1 MIKILL
7 GVLFCLIPLALFCIS
22 TSMREDV
29 YAAEEEERRKNGYDD
44 SNVLYASGH
53 GYMINRMTN
62 LQDILA
68 IGHGIE
74 KVFLNKGMMC
84 AGCSVATK
92 ESLEAAC
99 LAHGLKVEDIIKELD
114 AVLNSEWDDDKE

>member
-1 MIKILL
+1 MIPLI
-7 GVLFCLIPLALFCIS
+7 LFCLS
-22 TSMREDV
+22 TSMRADV
-29 YAAEEEERRKNGYDD
+29 YAEEEEERRRNGYDD

-53 GYMINRMTN
+53 GHMITRMTN
-62 LQDILA
+62 LQDILG

-84 AGCSVATK
+84 AGCSIATK

-99 LAHGLKVEDIIKELD
+99 MAHGLKVEDIIKELD
-114 AVLNSEWDDDKE
+114 GVLNTEWDDD

>member
-1 MIKILL
+1 MIKILIGAL
-7 GVLFCLIPLALFCIS
+7 CCMIPLILFCLS
-22 TSMREDV
+22 TSMRADV
-29 YAAEEEERRKNGYDD
+29 YAAEEEERRQNGYDD

-53 GYMINRMTN
+53 GHMITRMTN

-84 AGCSVATK
+84 AGCSIATK

-99 LAHGLKVEDIIKELD
+99 MAHGLKVEDIIKELD
-114 AVLNSEWDDDKE
+114 GVLNTEWDDD